1 MAHADDVL
9 LFCGGAITTL
19 IKAGWKVTV
28 VRATNDR
35 WDSFNLDES
44 SSIVA
49 NTQEFNSAMATLG
62 VSKVIDLNLDTDRLG
77 DFSEVTLRSKYI
89 DLIRDVKPYLVIT
102 FDPDSYLYEDNEDH
116 RKVAVSMAEA
126 MWTSG
131 FDKHPGER
139 PGKIEPFLP
148 VARWYFG
155 REVAMPTHILDVTLQ
170 IDELVAATSLHETM
184 LVNMARQ
191 LWLKGQTAGISLDK
205 FFTNV
210 STDVSF
216 FSAMIV
222 KKSRQKKAKSKN
234 FFEIYRVIDDINVLT
249 VLSELEEK

>member
-1 MAHADDVL
+1 
-9 LFCGGAITTL
+9 
-19 IKAGWKVTV
+19 
-28 VRATNDR
+28 
-35 WDSFNLDES
+35 
-44 SSIVA
+44 
-49 NTQEFNSAMATLG
+49 MATLG

-131 FDKHPGER
+131 FDKHPGEK

-170 IDELVAATSLHETM
+170 IDELVAATSLHEAM